1 MKKFDSVLLGTLL
14 STCVI
19 GGIKADN
26 NENVAS
32 FGNISYAAY
41 KYFDIVF
48 DEKDLKAGNFLNND
62 SLIIPLGVTK
72 VDLILPSHV
81 IQVNMPE
88 TVRTINRDIFKQCNL
103 QHLIISSG
111 TTALICK
118 ASMTEDAEVGL
129 RKYFGLRE
137 DCNITIGGKNLTG
150 RYNDVESSV
159 NVVKKNDFLTEI
171 NNFDKNKL
179 KKSNVRKNSNVE
191 KPSGRAALMDEIK
204 TFEQGNQLRHV
215 NNEALKNQKN
225 ESSTPSFLDQIK
237 SFESNRLRHVD
248 IEQQRSQKSKDDDN
262 TTVNALRKAM
272 EERRQDLEYDDDDD
286 DDYYDSWD
294 D

>member
-32 FGNISYAAY
+32 LGNISYVAY

-72 VDLILPSHV
+72 VDLILPSNV

-262 TTVNALRKAM
+262 TTINALRKAM